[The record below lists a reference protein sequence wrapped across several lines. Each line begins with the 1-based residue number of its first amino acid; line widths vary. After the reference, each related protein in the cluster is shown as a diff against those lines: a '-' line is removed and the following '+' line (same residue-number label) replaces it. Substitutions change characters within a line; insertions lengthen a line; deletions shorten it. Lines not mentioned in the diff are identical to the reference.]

1 MLPLLEQM
9 LEALN
14 THWSL
19 PDSVLYQRMAP
30 EIKDIRSDELR
41 EVLLRAIET
50 DPGVHTCGSTPAS
63 MNLWLSIKLIKINNS
78 KYKLESA
85 VLHRQRRRIFAEKL
99 FKKRKIMAPKQ

>member
-19 PDSVLYQRMAP
+19 PDSVLYHRMAP

-50 DPGVHTCGSTPAS
+50 DPRCAYLREHPGFHEFMV
-63 MNLWLSIKLIKINNS
+63 
-78 KYKLESA
+78 KYKTDKN
-85 VLHRQRRRIFAEKL
+85 Q
-99 FKKRKIMAPKQ
+99 Q